1 MLLNNF
7 IKISNILM
15 NTLFL
20 LKQRVNYVKTEN
32 TIKYKFK

>member
-1 MLLNNF
+1 
-7 IKISNILM
+7 M

-32 TIKYKFK
+32 TIKYKFKKKKKKVTII